1 MPNLTQFIPQ
11 VLLLVIAA
19 PTASPIAFGADVT
32 HVFGLAGTTREES
45 TAASSVTWYNIDDFR
60 TGAHRGTLPFPSTG
74 CCLQKDLP
82 PLQASGHDTTMPN
95 LTQFIP
101 QVLLLVIAAPTAS
114 PIAFGA
120 DVTHVFGL
128 AGTTREES
136 TAASSVTWYNIDDFR
151 TGAHRGTLP
160 FPSTGCCLQ
169 KDLPPLQASGHD
181 TTMPNLTQFI
191 PQVCY
196 LKYAKCY
203 RSNNILLLEVSCP
216 IDLKRLLTL
225 CCSAVTFV
233 FNCLLSLPHDGCLLF
248 LDALLLLC
256 GDVELNPG
264 PTDMEKLSK
273 LIENLAS
280 TNDKYQNETRE
291 RLSGISSGIDELK
304 QKVSISEDF
313 TARVCFHRSKLW
325 HFSKQFREKNIKV
338 KLVYDKL
345 YADGKQYSYC
355 SDSDEIILLNN
366 FQTTNLATT

>member
-32 HVFGLAGTTREES
+32 HVFGLTGTTREES

-191 PQVCY
+191 PQVKTAAMTVNAT
-196 LKYAKCY
+196 LPATTLTWDFRKAKDY
-203 RSNNILLLEVSCP
+203 KDWTGLRR
-216 IDLKRLLTL
+216 ID
-225 CCSAVTFV
+225 F
-233 FNCLLSLPHDGCLLF
+233 
-248 LDALLLLC
+248 
-256 GDVELNPG
+256 
-264 PTDMEKLSK
+264 
-273 LIENLAS
+273 
-280 TNDKYQNETRE
+280 E
-291 RLSGISSGIDELK
+291 RLWYVKRRLVLEGIGARKSNTGFAPKKSNIGQGSAAEHGI
-304 QKVSISEDF
+304 V
-313 TARVCFHRSKLW
+313 
-325 HFSKQFREKNIKV
+325 NP
-338 KLVYDKL
+338 
-345 YADGKQYSYC
+345 
-355 SDSDEIILLNN
+355 
-366 FQTTNLATT
+366 

>member
-32 HVFGLAGTTREES
+32 HV
-45 TAASSVTWYNIDDFR
+45 I
-60 TGAHRGTLPFPSTG
+60 
-74 CCLQKDLP
+74 
-82 PLQASGHDTTMPN
+82 
-95 LTQFIP
+95 
-101 QVLLLVIAAPTAS
+101 
-114 PIAFGA
+114 
-120 DVTHVFGL
+120 GL

-304 QKVSISEDF
+304 QKVATLEKQMQEINGIKERLAVVESSLHEVQ
-313 TARVCFHRSKLW
+313 REVCHS
-325 HFSKQFREKNIKV
+325 H
-338 KLVYDKL
+338 DKIDAL
-345 YADGKQYSYC
+345 DAGID
-355 SDSDEIILLNN
+355 DLNN
-366 FQTTNLATT
+366 RMRWNNLLFRGIPEKQKETWEETACLIKEFVNNHLGVYLGGLYC